1 MKAPRPGAD
10 SQMKAGGASALPAT
24 PQAKIPK
31 CQPVGFPESWE
42 DMP

>member
-1 MKAPRPGAD
+1 MNTPTSIAD
-10 SQMKAGGASALPAT
+10 SHANKDRASALPAT

-42 DMP
+42 GMP